1 MINTANLKKRLV
13 FVAFAVPL
21 ALIFINSTFS
31 FSAPLSKLLG
41 HTPGPDLAPI
51 YPGQVIAFLLAML
64 GAYEY
69 RKMLSIIFPVNAF
82 WIGYVW
88 ITTMGLAYL
97 FNYAVP
103 GTLSIYVLLILVA
116 FEAFFCGK
124 TNPQARW
131 KRACLFFSGIVFL
144 NIASISMM
152 SLFRDPFMQ
161 LFAPSTIPFMHFIAI
176 VVVITAVFMCD
187 SAAYFVG
194 SAWGKRRL
202 SASISPNKTIEGSVA
217 GLAASILIVSISW
230 IFIRDP
236 KYPVFIG
243 PIMGVLIGVTAQAG
257 DLLVSLIKRYFKVK
271 DAGSMI
277 HGHGGV
283 LDRFDSLFFAAP
295 VLYLLAWVLTR

>member
-21 ALIFINSTFS
+21 ALIIVNSTFS
-31 FSAPLSKLLG
+31 ISAPLLKLLG
-41 HTPGPDLAPI
+41 HTPNPDLAPI
-51 YPGQVIAFLLAML
+51 YPGQVLAFLIAML

-69 RKMLSIIFPVNAF
+69 RKMLSITFPVNAF
-82 WIGYVW
+82 WIGYMW
-88 ITTMGLAYL
+88 ILIMGIAYL
-97 FNYAVP
+97 FNYPVP

-124 TNPQARW
+124 ANPQARW

-152 SLFRDPFMQ
+152 SLYRDPFQQ
-161 LFAPSTIPFMHFIAI
+161 LFAPSTVPFMSQIAI
-176 VVVITAVFMCD
+176 VIVATSVFMCD

-194 SAWGKRRL
+194 SAWGKLRL
-202 SASISPNKTIEGSVA
+202 SVSISPNKTIEGSIA
-217 GLAASILIVSISW
+217 GLMAPVLIISVCW

-243 PIMGVLIGVTAQAG
+243 PIMGLLIGVMAQVG

-271 DAGSMI
+271 DAGNMI

-283 LDRFDSLFFAAP
+283 LDRFDSLFFTAP

>member
-21 ALIFINSTFS
+21 ALVFVNSTFS
-31 FSAPLSKLLG
+31 ISAPLLKLLG

-51 YPGQVIAFLLAML
+51 YPGQILAFLIAML

-69 RKMLSIIFPVNAF
+69 RKMLSITFPVNAF

-88 ITTMGLAYL
+88 IFVMGIAYL
-97 FNYAVP
+97 FNYQVP
-103 GTLSIYVLLILVA
+103 STLSIYVLLILVA

-124 TNPQARW
+124 ANPQARW

-152 SLFRDPFMQ
+152 SLYRDPFQQ
-161 LFAPSTIPFMHFIAI
+161 LLAPSIVPFMPQFAI
-176 VVVITAVFMCD
+176 VIVITSVFMCD

-202 SASISPNKTIEGSVA
+202 SVSISPNKTIEGSIA
-217 GLAASILIVSISW
+217 GLLAPILIMSITW
-230 IFIRDP
+230 IFMRDP

-243 PIMGVLIGVTAQAG
+243 PIMGVLIGITAQAG

-271 DAGSMI
+271 DAGNLI